1 MRPDNFRRRRS
12 EGNVSEETF
21 YILNM
26 RARLGEQSWQK
37 NIVAQVALRRS
48 LDKIDNNEAKSQDES

>member
-1 MRPDNFRRRRS
+1 
-12 EGNVSEETF
+12 
-21 YILNM
+21 M